1 MALNAKCLRVSCVI
15 IAIGW
20 IIGTIFTASYLV
32 QADTEYPIVTLI
44 MAISDF
50 VTTAGSIL
58 GLIGAIK
65 NIPLALV
72 LWLLTILISR
82 CLELVLFMIFHLEKK
97 FLSASVYMATDS
109 ALSLILFISTMLC
122 VTAISIFVIYEYYG
136 YLRNKIRYNDE

>member
-32 QADTEYPIVTLI
+32 QADTEYPIVTLT
-44 MAISDF
+44 MAMSDF

-65 NIPLALV
+65 DIPLALL

-82 CLELVLFMIFHLEKK
+82 CLELILFMIFHLEKK
-97 FLSASVYMATDS
+97 CLSASVYMATDS
-109 ALSLILFISTMLC
+109 ALSLILFISAMLC
-122 VTAISIFVIYEYYG
+122 VTAMSIFVIYEYYG

>member
-32 QADTEYPIVTLI
+32 QA
-44 MAISDF
+44 
-50 VTTAGSIL
+50 G
-58 GLIGAIK
+58 
-65 NIPLALV
+65 
-72 LWLLTILISR
+72 
-82 CLELVLFMIFHLEKK
+82 
-97 FLSASVYMATDS
+97 
-109 ALSLILFISTMLC
+109 